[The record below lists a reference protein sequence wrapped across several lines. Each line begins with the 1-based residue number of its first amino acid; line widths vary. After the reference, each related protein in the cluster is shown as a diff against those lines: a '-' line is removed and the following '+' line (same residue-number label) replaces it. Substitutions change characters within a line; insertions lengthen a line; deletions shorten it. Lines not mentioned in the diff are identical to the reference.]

1 MPFLRQ
7 LFDADT
13 FSFTYLLADVHRGE
27 ALLIDPVIDH
37 VERDLRLLR
46 ELGLRLRYALDTHVH
61 ADHVTGV
68 GALRERT
75 GCITV
80 AGALGPESAGL
91 RLADGEELGLGSLR
105 LRVIAT
111 PGHTDCSVTYAIDD
125 QLFTGDAL
133 LVRGCGRTDFQN
145 GDAGQLYDS
154 ITERLFRLPES
165 TRVWPAHDYQGF
177 SVTTIGEEIRWN
189 ARVAGRN
196 RAEFVALMS
205 GLKLAPPK
213 RIQASVP
220 ANRELG
226 LGKGPDQASGRFAE
240 WDGDETARHLGSVR
254 VIDVREQHEFD
265 GQLGHI
271 PGAEH
276 VPMGTFPG
284 AAADWDHEQP
294 LLCVCRSGRRSR
306 QVCEQ
311 LADMGFRSVANLRG
325 GMLEYRER
333 GHAVERT
340 E

>member
-75 GCITV
+75 GCTTV

-125 QLFTGDAL
+125 QLFTG
-133 LVRGCGRTDFQN
+133 
-145 GDAGQLYDS
+145 YDS
-154 ITERLFRLPES
+154 ITERLFRLPEA